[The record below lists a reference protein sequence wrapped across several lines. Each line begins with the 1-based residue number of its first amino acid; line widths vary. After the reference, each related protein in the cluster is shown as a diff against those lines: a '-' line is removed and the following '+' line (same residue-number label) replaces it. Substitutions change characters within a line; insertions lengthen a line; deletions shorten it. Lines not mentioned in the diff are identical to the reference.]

1 MKIPKYTGFGVKDLD
16 TFFCGASFHA
26 FSRYFPQAK
35 GYRLVALRGK
45 SDLQKAAIFQK
56 VSRQLR
62 EENLA
67 FVRILKSGCP
77 AQAVGILLPEKHIFA
92 LDCDYFAGIS
102 EEYPHTTKISFSAD
116 SPTFARISE
125 EEKERLIELE
135 IQIAESKQRAQS
147 FQEAAAS
154 LHEENRQLLAPCI
167 DKAAVLRFL
176 FRFLQKKNGRILCRE
191 KTGATVE
198 HREISGMTGWGIQTL
213 YTPFAARGLE
223 TIVLKDNIGAV
234 SETLLNGLSALC
246 MQNGLSVRLF
256 HCGLT
261 GTAEH
266 CIIPALSAAFF
277 TENLSHPFPL
287 RAKETIPAS
296 RFVHLPAFAE
306 TLPKVRFN
314 AAAADEMLEEA
325 VFSQLEAD
333 ELAAAREQIFKPY
346 ADEAYLDS
354 VSEQIYKNL
363 LKSNSQF
370 DENIFKN

>member
-26 FSRYFPQAK
+26 FSRCFPQAK
-35 GYRLVALRGK
+35 GCRLVALRGK

-56 VSRQLR
+56 VSRRLR
-62 EENLA
+62 EENRA
-67 FVRILKSGCP
+67 FVRLLKSSCP
-77 AQAVGILLPEKHIFA
+77 AQTVGILLPEKHILA
-92 LDCDYFAGIS
+92 LDCDYFAEIS
-102 EEYPHTTKISFSAD
+102 EEYPHAAKNSFSAD
-116 SPTFARISE
+116 APSFARFSE
-125 EEKERLIELE
+125 EDKEKLTELNT
-135 IQIAESKQRAQS
+135 QISESKQRAQS

-154 LHEENRQLLAPCI
+154 LHAENRQLLVPCI
-167 DKAAVLRFL
+167 DKAAVLRYI

-191 KTGATVE
+191 KTGAATE
-198 HREISGMTGWGIQTL
+198 HRAISGITGWGIQTL
-213 YTPFAARGLE
+213 YTPFSARGLE
-223 TIVLKDNIGAV
+223 TIVIKDNIGAV
-234 SETLLNGLSALC
+234 SETLLNGLAALC
-246 MQNGLSVRLF
+246 TQNGLSVQVF

-261 GTAEH
+261 GAAEH
-266 CIIPALSAAFF
+266 CIIPALSTAFF

-306 TLPKVRFN
+306 TLPEVRFN

-325 VFSQLEAD
+325 VFSQFEAD

-354 VSEQIYKNL
+354 ISEQIYKSL
-363 LKSNSQF
+363 VKTTGQF
-370 DENIFKN
+370 DESDL

>member
-26 FSRYFPQAK
+26 FSRCFPQAK
-35 GYRLVALRGK
+35 GYQLLALRGK

-56 VSRQLR
+56 VSRRLR
-62 EENLA
+62 EESRA
-67 FVRILKSGCP
+67 FVRILKSVCP
-77 AQAVGILLPEKHIFA
+77 AQAVGILLPEQHVFA

-102 EEYPHTTKISFSAD
+102 EEYPFDTKISFSAD
-116 SPTFARISE
+116 APSFARLSE
-125 EEKERLIELE
+125 EEKERLAELNT
-135 IQIAESKQRAQS
+135 QIAESKQRAQS

-154 LHEENRQLLAPCI
+154 LHAENCQLLAPCI
-167 DKAAVLRFL
+167 DKVAVLRFL

-198 HREISGMTGWGIQTL
+198 HRAISGMTGWGIQTL

-261 GTAEH
+261 GAAEH

-306 TLPKVRFN
+306 VLPEVRFN

-354 VSEQIYKNL
+354 ISKQIYRSL
-363 LKSNSQF
+363 LKANGQF
-370 DENIFKN
+370 DESYF

>member
-26 FSRYFPQAK
+26 FSRCFPQAK
-35 GYRLVALRGK
+35 GYQLLALRGK

-56 VSRQLR
+56 VSRRLR
-62 EENLA
+62 EESRA
-67 FVRILKSGCP
+67 FIRLLKSSCP
-77 AQAVGILLPEKHIFA
+77 AQAVGILLPEQHVFA

-116 SPTFARISE
+116 APSFARLSE
-125 EEKERLIELE
+125 EEKERLAELNT
-135 IQIAESKQRAQS
+135 QIAESKQRAQS

-154 LHEENRQLLAPCI
+154 LHAENCQLLAPCI
-167 DKAAVLRFL
+167 DKVAVLRFL

-198 HREISGMTGWGIQTL
+198 HRAISGITGWGIQTL

-234 SETLLNGLSALC
+234 SETLLNGLAALC
-246 MQNGLSVRLF
+246 TQNGLSVRLF

-261 GTAEH
+261 GAAEH
-266 CIIPALSAAFF
+266 CVIPALSAAFF
-277 TENLSHPFPL
+277 TENCSHPFPL
-287 RAKETIPAS
+287 RAKATIPAS

-306 TLPKVRFN
+306 TLPEVRFN

-333 ELAAAREQIFKPY
+333 ELAAVREQIFKPY

-354 VSEQIYKNL
+354 ISEQIYRSL

-370 DENIFKN
+370 DENIFYN

>member
-26 FSRYFPQAK
+26 FARYFPQVK
-35 GYRLVALRGK
+35 GYRLLALRGK

-62 EENLA
+62 EENHA
-67 FVRILKSGCP
+67 FIRLLKSGCP
-77 AQAVGILLPEKHIFA
+77 AQAVGILLPEKHVFA
-92 LDCDYFAGIS
+92 LDWDYFAGIS
-102 EEYPHTTKISFSAD
+102 EEYPHTAKISFSAD
-116 SPTFARISE
+116 APSFARISG
-125 EEKERLIELE
+125 EEKERLTELE
-135 IQIAESKQRAQS
+135 TQIAESKQRAKS

-154 LHEENRQLLAPCI
+154 LHAENRQLLVPCI

-191 KTGATVE
+191 KTGAAVE
-198 HREISGMTGWGIQTL
+198 HREISGITGWGIQTL
-213 YTPFAARGLE
+213 YTPFSARGLE

-261 GTAEH
+261 GAAEH
-266 CIIPALSAAFF
+266 CVIPALSAAFF
-277 TENLSHPFPL
+277 TENCSHPFPL
-287 RAKETIPAS
+287 RAKATIPAS

-306 TLPKVRFN
+306 VLPEVRFN

-333 ELAAAREQIFKPY
+333 EITAAREQILQAY
-346 ADEAYLDS
+346 TDEAYLDS
-354 VSEQIYKNL
+354 ISKQIYKSL
-363 LKSNSQF
+363 LKTNGQF
-370 DENIFKN
+370 DENYF

>member
-26 FSRYFPQAK
+26 FSRCFPQAK
-35 GYRLVALRGK
+35 GYRLLALRGK

-77 AQAVGILLPEKHIFA
+77 AQTVGILLPEKHIFA

-102 EEYPHTTKISFSAD
+102 EEYPFDTKISFSAD
-116 SPTFARISE
+116 APSFARLSE
-125 EEKERLIELE
+125 EEKERLAELNT
-135 IQIAESKQRAQS
+135 QIAESKQRAQS

-154 LHEENRQLLAPCI
+154 LHAENRQLLAPCI

-198 HREISGMTGWGIQTL
+198 HRAISGITGWGIQTL
-213 YTPFAARGLE
+213 YTPFAVRGLE

-234 SETLLNGLSALC
+234 SETLLNGLAALC
-246 MQNGLSVRLF
+246 TQNGLSVRLF

-261 GTAEH
+261 GAAEH

-306 TLPKVRFN
+306 VLPEVRFN

-333 ELAAAREQIFKPY
+333 EITAAHEQILQAY
-346 ADEAYLDS
+346 TDEAYLDS
-354 VSEQIYKNL
+354 ISKQIYKSL
-363 LKSNSQF
+363 LKTNGQF
-370 DENIFKN
+370 DENYF

>member
-26 FSRYFPQAK
+26 FSRCFPQAK
-35 GYRLVALRGK
+35 GYQLLALRGK

-56 VSRQLR
+56 VSRRLR
-62 EENLA
+62 EESRA
-67 FVRILKSGCP
+67 FIRLLKSSCP
-77 AQAVGILLPEKHIFA
+77 AQAVGILLPEQHVFA

-116 SPTFARISE
+116 APSFARLSE
-125 EEKERLIELE
+125 EEKERLAELNT
-135 IQIAESKQRAQS
+135 QIAESKQRAQS

-154 LHEENRQLLAPCI
+154 LHAENCQLLAPCI
-167 DKAAVLRFL
+167 DKVAVLRFL

-198 HREISGMTGWGIQTL
+198 HRAISGITGWGIQTL

-234 SETLLNGLSALC
+234 SETLLNGLAALC
-246 MQNGLSVRLF
+246 TQNGLSVRLF

-261 GTAEH
+261 GAAEH
-266 CIIPALSAAFF
+266 CVIPALSAAFF
-277 TENLSHPFPL
+277 TENCSHPFPL
-287 RAKETIPAS
+287 RAKATIPAS

-306 TLPKVRFN
+306 TLPEVRFN

-333 ELAAAREQIFKPY
+333 ELAAVREQIFKPY

-354 VSEQIYKNL
+354 ISEQIYSSL

-370 DENIFKN
+370 DENIFYN

>member
-26 FSRYFPQAK
+26 FARYFPQVK
-35 GYRLVALRGK
+35 GYRLLALRGK

-62 EENLA
+62 EENHA
-67 FVRILKSGCP
+67 FIRLLKSGCP
-77 AQAVGILLPEKHIFA
+77 AQAVGILLPEKHVFA

-102 EEYPHTTKISFSAD
+102 EEYPFDTKISFSAD
-116 SPTFARISE
+116 APSFARLSE
-125 EEKERLIELE
+125 EEKERLAELNT
-135 IQIAESKQRAQS
+135 QIAESKQRAKS

-154 LHEENRQLLAPCI
+154 LHAENRQLLVPCI
-167 DKAAVLRFL
+167 DKATVLRFL

-191 KTGATVE
+191 KTGVTVE
-198 HREISGMTGWGIQTL
+198 HRVISGITGWGIQTL
-213 YTPFAARGLE
+213 YTPFTARGLE

-234 SETLLNGLSALC
+234 SETLLNGLAALC
-246 MQNGLSVRLF
+246 TQNELSVRLY

-261 GTAEH
+261 GAAEH
-266 CIIPALSAAFF
+266 CVISALSAAFF

-306 TLPKVRFN
+306 VLPEVRFN

-346 ADEAYLDS
+346 ADEAYLDGLS
-354 VSEQIYKNL
+354 KQIYKSL
-363 LKSNSQF
+363 VKTTGQF
-370 DENIFKN
+370 DENIF

>member
-1 MKIPKYTGFGVKDLD
+1 M
-16 TFFCGASFHA
+16 
-26 FSRYFPQAK
+26 
-35 GYRLVALRGK
+35 
-45 SDLQKAAIFQK
+45 
-56 VSRQLR
+56 
-62 EENLA
+62 
-67 FVRILKSGCP
+67 
-77 AQAVGILLPEKHIFA
+77 LPEQHVFA

-102 EEYPHTTKISFSAD
+102 EEYPFDTKISFSAD
-116 SPTFARISE
+116 SPTFARLSE
-125 EEKERLIELE
+125 EEKERLAELNT
-135 IQIAESKQRAQS
+135 QIAESKQRAQS

-154 LHEENRQLLAPCI
+154 LHAENCQLLAPCI

-176 FRFLQKKNGRILCRE
+176 FRFLQKKNGRILCWE

-198 HREISGMTGWGIQTL
+198 HRAISGMTGWGIQTL

-261 GTAEH
+261 GAAEH
-266 CIIPALSAAFF
+266 CVIPALSAAFF

-306 TLPKVRFN
+306 VLPEVRFN

-354 VSEQIYKNL
+354 ISKQIYRSL
-363 LKSNSQF
+363 LKANGQF
-370 DENIFKN
+370 DESYF

>member
-26 FSRYFPQAK
+26 FSCCFPQAK
-35 GYRLVALRGK
+35 GYRLLALRGK
-45 SDLQKAAIFQK
+45 SDIQKAAIFQK
-56 VSRQLR
+56 VSRRLR
-62 EENLA
+62 EENRA
-67 FVRILKSGCP
+67 FIRLLKSSCP
-77 AQAVGILLPEKHIFA
+77 AQTVGILLPEEHVFA

-102 EEYPHTTKISFSAD
+102 EEYPCAAKISFSAD
-116 SPTFARISE
+116 PPSFARISE
-125 EEKERLIELE
+125 EEKERLTAQDAL
-135 IQIAESKQRAQS
+135 IAESKQRAQS

-154 LHEENRQLLAPCI
+154 LHAENRQLLVPCI

-198 HREISGMTGWGIQTL
+198 HRAISGISGWGIQTL
-213 YTPFAARGLE
+213 YTPFSARGLE

-234 SETLLNGLSALC
+234 SETLLNGLAALC
-246 MQNGLSVRLF
+246 TQNGLSVRLF

-261 GTAEH
+261 GAAEH
-266 CIIPALSAAFF
+266 CVIPALSAAFF
-277 TENLSHPFPL
+277 TENCSHPFPL

-306 TLPKVRFN
+306 VLPEVRFN

-333 ELAAAREQIFKPY
+333 EITAAREQILQPY
-346 ADEAYLDS
+346 TDEAYLDS
-354 VSEQIYKNL
+354 ISEQIYKSL
-363 LKSNSQF
+363 LKTNGQF
-370 DENIFKN
+370 DESYF

>member
-26 FSRYFPQAK
+26 FSRCFPQAK
-35 GYRLVALRGK
+35 GYQLLALRGK

-56 VSRQLR
+56 VSRRLR
-62 EENLA
+62 EESRALI
-67 FVRILKSGCP
+67 RLLKSSCP
-77 AQAVGILLPEKHIFA
+77 AQTVGILLPEKHIFA

-102 EEYPHTTKISFSAD
+102 EEYPFDTKISFSAD
-116 SPTFARISE
+116 APSFARLSE
-125 EEKERLIELE
+125 EEKERLAELNN
-135 IQIAESKQRAQS
+135 QIAESKQRAQS

-154 LHEENRQLLAPCI
+154 LHAENRQQLVPCI

-191 KTGATVE
+191 KTGAAVE

-213 YTPFAARGLE
+213 YTPFAVRGLE

-234 SETLLNGLSALC
+234 SETLLNGLAALC

-306 TLPKVRFN
+306 VLPEVRFN

-354 VSEQIYKNL
+354 VSEQIYRSL

-370 DENIFKN
+370 DESHF

>member
-102 EEYPHTTKISFSAD
+102 EEYPFDTKISFSAD
-116 SPTFARISE
+116 APSFARLSE
-125 EEKERLIELE
+125 EEKERLAELNT
-135 IQIAESKQRAQS
+135 QIAESKQRAQS

-154 LHEENRQLLAPCI
+154 LHAENCQLLAPCI
-167 DKAAVLRFL
+167 DKVAVLRFL

-234 SETLLNGLSALC
+234 SETLLNGLAALC

-256 HCGLT
+256 HCGLA

-306 TLPKVRFN
+306 TLPEVRFN

-354 VSEQIYKNL
+354 VSEQIYRSL

-370 DENIFKN
+370 DESHF

>member
-26 FSRYFPQAK
+26 FSRCFPQAK
-35 GYRLVALRGK
+35 GYQLLALRGK

-67 FVRILKSGCP
+67 FVRILKSVCP

-102 EEYPHTTKISFSAD
+102 EEYPFDTKISFSAD
-116 SPTFARISE
+116 APSFARLSE
-125 EEKERLIELE
+125 EEKERLAELNT
-135 IQIAESKQRAQS
+135 QIAESKQRAQS

-154 LHEENRQLLAPCI
+154 LHAENRQLLAPCI
-167 DKAAVLRFL
+167 DKVAVLRFL

-234 SETLLNGLSALC
+234 SETLLNGLAALC

-261 GTAEH
+261 GAAEH
-266 CIIPALSAAFF
+266 CVIPALSAAFF
-277 TENLSHPFPL
+277 TENCSHPFPL
-287 RAKETIPAS
+287 RAKATIPAS

-306 TLPKVRFN
+306 VLPEVRFN

-354 VSEQIYKNL
+354 ISEQIYRSL
-363 LKSNSQF
+363 LKANGQF
-370 DENIFKN
+370 DESYF

>member
-135 IQIAESKQRAQS
+135 IQIAESKQRAKS

-213 YTPFAARGLE
+213 YTPFAVRGLE

-234 SETLLNGLSALC
+234 SETLLNGLAALC
-246 MQNGLSVRLF
+246 TQNGLSVRLF

-261 GTAEH
+261 GAAEH
-266 CIIPALSAAFF
+266 CVIPALSAAFF
-277 TENLSHPFPL
+277 TENCSHPFPL

-306 TLPKVRFN
+306 TLPEVRFN
-314 AAAADEMLEEA
+314 AAAANEMLEEA

-363 LKSNSQF
+363 
-370 DENIFKN
+370 